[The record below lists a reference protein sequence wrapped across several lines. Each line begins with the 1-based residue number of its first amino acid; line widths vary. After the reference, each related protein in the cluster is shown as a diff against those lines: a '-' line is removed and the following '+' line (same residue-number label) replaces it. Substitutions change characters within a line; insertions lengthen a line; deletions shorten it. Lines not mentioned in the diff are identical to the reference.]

1 MRSASPFKRA
11 IKLSGEATSTAPRRI
26 SAVAGRVKYRRGVAS
41 EIGLFPLPTP
51 VLFPGATAPLH
62 VFEPRYRAL
71 VADALSGERRIGM
84 ATVRPE
90 AVAEMAGD
98 PPLFAVGCAGF
109 IAEHRQL
116 ADGRYLILLQA
127 TARFRILAEPA
138 RPAERLYRVAR
149 IELLG
154 ETLGDRARVS
164 ELRERVAAQLAE
176 LGAREQGD
184 DFAELSRLEP
194 ERFASEV
201 CQRVRLPALEKQA
214 LLEAASAE
222 ERLLRLAQTL
232 DFYGEA
238 RARAGPTGSQ
248 TIH

>member
-1 MRSASPFKRA
+1 MASA
-11 IKLSGEATSTAPRRI
+11 
-26 SAVAGRVKYRRGVAS
+26 
-41 EIGLFPLPTP
+41 IGLFPLPVP

-71 VADALSGERRIGM
+71 IVDALEGDRRIGM

-90 AVAEMAGD
+90 ALPEIAGD

-109 IAEHRQL
+109 IAEHRRL
-116 ADGRYLILLQA
+116 ADGRYLILLRA

-138 RPAERLYRVAR
+138 RPAERLYRVAE

-154 ETLGDRARVS
+154 DTLGDRARALA
-164 ELRERVAAQLAE
+164 LRERVASQLAE
-176 LGAREQGD
+176 LGARERGD
-184 DFAELSRLEP
+184 DFAELRDLEP
-194 ERFASEV
+194 DRFASEV

-222 ERLLRLAQTL
+222 ERLERLAQTL
-232 DFYGEA
+232 DFYGDASA
-238 RARAGPTGSQ
+238 RGGANGSE